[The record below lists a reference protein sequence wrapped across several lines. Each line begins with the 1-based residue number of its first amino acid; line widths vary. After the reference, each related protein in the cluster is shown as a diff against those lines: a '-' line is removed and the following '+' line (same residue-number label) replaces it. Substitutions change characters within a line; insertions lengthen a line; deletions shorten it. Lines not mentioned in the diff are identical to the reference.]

1 MIDRKALW
9 SPTGGLYAVA
19 AGLVILAI
27 ATGNS
32 IFSHRYQF
40 ASSSLDGQVVWRGD
54 TVTGPAVLC
63 ATEPFAVRMAADSRA
78 LGIVT
83 HC

>member
-9 SPTGGLYAVA
+9 SPAGGLYAVA

-27 ATGNS
+27 VTGAS
-32 IFSHRYQF
+32 ILAHRYQF

-54 TVTGPAVLC
+54 TVTRQAVLC
-63 ATEPFAVRMAADSRA
+63 ATDRYAAGMAADAR
-78 LGIVT
+78 GWGVIT
-83 HC
+83 RC